1 MYPQSSIKSLT
12 IDDLVE
18 IIGDIPQE
26 ENGLHVHL
34 SKNKFKEIPISYPFR
49 GNSYAFLLL
58 GDT

>member
-12 IDDLVE
+12 IVDLVE

-34 SKNKFKEIPISYPFR
+34 SR
-49 GNSYAFLLL
+49 NSYRLSF
-58 GDT
+58 